1 MAAPLARR
9 CGSVHLCKRYFL
21 RHVPCIRVRCV
32 ISLAFILRSVKRPAF
47 TRASRGSRAAPR
59 PPSPRTPRGSD
70 HGIFLQVERAR
81 RRGPLILIEGQP
93 TDPIIQPRAESRQ
106 RLPWKSRQRVQFRLR
121 QLQPGIE
128 ARCCRVLEESVP
140 KAFIRNQFA
149 ECFLHCCLA
158 HRSSPSTLRSI
169 RAVTECRDSARVWRS
184 PNLSTRRGCEE
195 GPKKRRIEE
204 CLIVRRRLLSPGRS
218 VQK

>member
-1 MAAPLARR
+1 MTATPTADLFQGSVSWIVIPLISFPQSVVLWMFVMAAPLARR

-93 TDPIIQPRAESRQ
+93 TYPIIRPRAESRQ
-106 RLPWKSRQRVQFRLR
+106 RVQFHLR
-121 QLQPGIE
+121 QLQRG
-128 ARCCRVLEESVP
+128 VGV
-140 KAFIRNQFA
+140 
-149 ECFLHCCLA
+149 
-158 HRSSPSTLRSI
+158 
-169 RAVTECRDSARVWRS
+169 ECRDGASVWYS
-184 PNLSTRRGCEE
+184 PNLSTRWGCGD
-195 GPKKRRIEE
+195 GPKKRRIKE